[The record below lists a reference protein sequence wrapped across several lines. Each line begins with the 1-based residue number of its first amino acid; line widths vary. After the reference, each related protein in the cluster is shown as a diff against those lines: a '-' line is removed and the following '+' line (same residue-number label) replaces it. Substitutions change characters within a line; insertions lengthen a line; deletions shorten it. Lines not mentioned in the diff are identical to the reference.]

1 MYNALI
7 VIIYFLSP
15 FLIQWLCFKYAF
27 FEKIGAVLL
36 AYLTGIILVSSG
48 IINGQS
54 IENVQE
60 IIMSVCIPIAIP
72 LLLFS
77 SDLKKSILLAPKTLL
92 SLLAAIISIVIVVI
106 VGYFLFNSG
115 NNDFYKISGLLCGV
129 YTGGTPNLAALKM
142 ALDVDPEIYVAVHTY
157 DMFFSTIHLFV
168 LMIVGKSLFELVLP
182 SFRKR
187 DDLTGAQEAE
197 VKELFDG
204 ILKKKNS
211 LSLLK
216 AIGITLAIVIIGAGL
231 MYLVADKSKMAVF
244 ILSITTL
251 AIIASFN
258 KKINSIP
265 KTFNLG
271 MYFILVFSVVVASKL
286 ELSQLIQIDIS
297 IFYYVGFAVFG
308 STILHVLLAKLF
320 KVDADTVLATSVSLI
335 CSPPFVPVIAGAIK
349 NKEIIIPGITVG
361 VIGYA
366 IGNYLG
372 YTLSEILMFF

>member
-15 FLIQWLCFKYAF
+15 FIIQWLCYKYVF

-36 AYLTGIILVSSG
+36 AYITGIILVSSG
-48 IINGQS
+48 IVRGNS

-60 IIMSVCIPIAIP
+60 IIMSVCIPLAIP
-72 LLLFS
+72 LLLYS
-77 SDLKKSILLAPKTLL
+77 SDLKKVILLASKTLL
-92 SLLAAIISIVIVVI
+92 SLVAAIISIVIVVI
-106 VGYFLFNSG
+106 IGYFLFDT
-115 NNDFYKISGLLCGV
+115 NDSDFHKVSGLLCGV

-142 ALDVDPEIYVAVHTY
+142 ALDVDPETYISVHTY

-168 LMIVGKSLFELVLP
+168 LMMFGKKLFELILP
-182 SFRKR
+182 KFKKSDISEDTQKI
-187 DDLTGAQEAE
+187 E

-204 ILKKKNS
+204 ILKKENR
-211 LSLLK
+211 LSLLT
-216 AIGITLAIVIIGAGL
+216 ALGITVVIVLTGGL
-231 MYLVADKSKMAVF
+231 VMYLVAERSKMAVF

-251 AIIASFN
+251 AIILSFN
-258 KKINSIP
+258 KKVNSIP

-286 ELSQLIQIDIS
+286 ELSQLIQIDTH

-308 STILHVLLAKLF
+308 STILHVLLSKIF
-320 KVDADTVLATSVSLI
+320 KVDADTVLVTSVSLI
-335 CSPPFVPVIAGAIK
+335 CSPPFVPVIAGSIK
-349 NKEIIIPGITVG
+349 NKEVIIPGITVG

-372 YTLSEILMFF
+372 YLLSELLLFF

>member
-7 VIIYFLSP
+7 VIIYFSSP

-27 FEKIGAVLL
+27 FDKIGAVLL
-36 AYLTGIILVSSG
+36 AYLTGIILVLSG

-54 IENVQE
+54 IENIQE

-77 SDLKKSILLAPKTLL
+77 SDLKNSILLAPKTLL
-92 SLLAAIISIVIVVI
+92 SLFAAIISIVIVVST
-106 VGYFLFNSG
+106 GYFLFNTAD
-115 NNDFYKISGLLCGV
+115 NEFYKISGLLCGV

-142 ALDVDPEIYVAVHTY
+142 ALDVDPEIYIAVHTY
-157 DMFFSTIHLFV
+157 DMFFSTIHLFI
-168 LMIVGKSLFELVLP
+168 LMIVGKRLFELVLP

-187 DDLTGAQEAE
+187 NDLSEIQESE
-197 VKELFDG
+197 IKELFDG

-216 AIGITLAIVIIGAGL
+216 ALGITIIIVIIGAGL
-231 MYLVADKSKMAVF
+231 MYLVAEKSKMAVF

-320 KVDADTVLATSVSLI
+320 KVDADTVLVTSVSLI

-372 YTLSEILMFF
+372 YTLSEILKFF